1 MENVIGKI
9 TSNVEYSISFNQCV
23 IDKLRNDLKNNKT
36 VAVEYMRSCFDEM
49 LDDEGFL
56 CWLSSAVGFKPNRL
70 RKLLS
75 DNQPNKRNSKLPLSY
90 FQEIY
95 NFWLENS
102 ITSTDS
108 TNNMKRISKKT
119 FLQQHKNIVDE
130 NLIEK
135 EIPLKNG
142 SKTVYTATKMVYVES
157 IRKLLKE
164 FNNAYDTPVSLTTF
178 FTYKPFYYVLPSEK
192 EKPLCLHQL
201 PKSTLTITGNQ
212 LLSFLEKTAAI

>member
-1 MENVIGKI
+1 
-9 TSNVEYSISFNQCV
+9 
-23 IDKLRNDLKNNKT
+23 
-36 VAVEYMRSCFDEM
+36 MRSCFDEM

-56 CWLSSAVGFKPNRL
+56 HWLGSAFGFKPNRL

-75 DNQPNKRNSKLPLSY
+75 DSQTNKRNSKLPLSC

-95 NFWLENS
+95 NFWIENS
-102 ITSTDS
+102 ITSTHS
-108 TNNMKRISKKT
+108 TNNMKRISKKA
-119 FLQQHKNIVDE
+119 FLQQYKNIVDE

-164 FNNAYDTPVSLTTF
+164 FNNARDCPVSLTTF
-178 FTYKPFYYVLPSEK
+178 FTYKPFYCVLPSEK
-192 EKPLCLHQL
+192 EKQSCVCINCQNPHLLLQAINYYRYAKKLQLHE
-201 PKSTLTITGNQ
+201 SLTVYI
-212 LLSFLEKTAAI
+212 